1 MNLPYR
7 KRSVFYF
14 SCLSVTIFEEGFC
27 RMYVTICGRFR
38 LDEGAVTGYG
48 SRIRVKYT
56 TKWDVQIADYPQKG
70 ECRHIRQHSP
80 CIYSLFNLF
89 RLDISLR
96 LQCLCAKNS
105 TTCSTSYSVVGK
117 SDKLPVVNSILAKS
131 SD

>member
-1 MNLPYR
+1 
-7 KRSVFYF
+7 
-14 SCLSVTIFEEGFC
+14 
-27 RMYVTICGRFR
+27 MYVTICGRFC
-38 LDEGAVTGYG
+38 LDESAVTGYD

-56 TKWDVQIADYPQKG
+56 TKLGVQIVNYPKKENATTSG
-70 ECRHIRQHSP
+70 SILPAFIHSS
-80 CIYSLFNLF
+80 IYSLFNLF

-117 SDKLPVVNSILAKS
+117 SDELPVVNSILAKS

>member
-1 MNLPYR
+1 
-7 KRSVFYF
+7 
-14 SCLSVTIFEEGFC
+14 
-27 RMYVTICGRFR
+27 MYVTICGRFR
-38 LDEGAVTGYG
+38 LDECAVTGYG
-48 SRIRVKYT
+48 RRIRVKST
-56 TKWDVQIADYPQKG
+56 TKWGVLIAGNPKKG
-70 ECRHIRQHSP
+70 ECHHIRQHSP

-117 SDKLPVVNSILAKS
+117 SNELPIVNSILAKS

>member
-14 SCLSVTIFEEGFC
+14 SCLSVTILEEGARCTSQFA
-27 RMYVTICGRFR
+27 VDFTEFV
-38 LDEGAVTGYG
+38 AVTGYG
-48 SRIRVKYT
+48 RRIRVKST
-56 TKWDVQIADYPQKG
+56 TKWGVQIADYPKKG
-70 ECRHIRQHSP
+70 ECHHIRQHSP

-105 TTCSTSYSVVGK
+105 TACSTSYSVVGK
-117 SDKLPVVNSILAKS
+117 SDELPVVNSILAKS

>member
-14 SCLSVTIFEEGFC
+14 SCLSATILEKGARCTSQFAVDFASNESS
-27 RMYVTICGRFR
+27 
-38 LDEGAVTGYG
+38 AVTGYG
-48 SRIRVKYT
+48 RRIRVKST
-56 TKWDVQIADYPQKG
+56 TKWGVLIAGNPKKG

-117 SDKLPVVNSILAKS
+117 SNELPIVNSILAKS